1 VIDREQ
7 RVTGFCVF
15 ALIGLSTLV
24 TPVLRVSDA
33 PTLCFTSID
42 DSRYLEHCVI

>member
-1 VIDREQ
+1 M
-7 RVTGFCVF
+7 TGFCVF

-33 PTLCFTSID
+33 PILYFTDID
-42 DSRYLEHCVI
+42 TRHLDRADVT